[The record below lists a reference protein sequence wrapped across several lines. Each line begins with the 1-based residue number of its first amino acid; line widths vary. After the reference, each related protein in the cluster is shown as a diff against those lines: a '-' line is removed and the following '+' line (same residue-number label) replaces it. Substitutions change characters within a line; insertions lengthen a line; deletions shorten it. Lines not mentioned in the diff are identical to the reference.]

1 MAPSRRKPGSGRSC
15 PTPPR
20 AETPPAKP
28 ERDPFQDPIALAVV
42 DVVAERGY
50 RAATLAEVIERAG
63 VTSEEF
69 HARFADLEDCVL
81 RSFDAFAADWEWRV
95 ENAYASQPDWRSG
108 LRAAAYET
116 ADWIN
121 EHPNATR
128 FGMVEILEAENEMVR
143 VRREQTF
150 SYGGKLIDRGRE
162 AAPDP
167 AAVPRAAAMMAIG
180 SIVQLLTHRLQS
192 GTDPDPVEMVQ
203 PMMYQAVRP
212 YLGEE
217 IAREELELGR
227 PPRPR
232 GTSEEQRRL

>member
-1 MAPSRRKPGSGRSC
+1 M
-15 PTPPR
+15 PPR
-20 AETPPAKP
+20 AEPAPVKP

-42 DVVAERGY
+42 DIVAERGY
-50 RAATLAEVIERAG
+50 RAATVAEIIERAG
-63 VTSEEF
+63 VSREEF
-69 HARFADLEDCVL
+69 DGRFADKEDCIL

-95 ENAYASQPDWRSG
+95 NNAYSGQPDWRSG
-108 LRAAAYET
+108 LRAAAYEV
-116 ADWIN
+116 ADWMSAN
-121 EHPNATR
+121 PNLVR
-128 FGMVEILEAENEMVR
+128 FGMVDILEAENEMVR
-143 VRREQTF
+143 VRREQAL

-167 AAVPRAAAMMAIG
+167 ATVPEAAAMMAVG

-217 IAREELELGR
+217 IAREELGM
-227 PPRPR
+227 PRPER
-232 GTSEEQRRL
+232 QAAIDGDKGVSNDEI